1 MLIRFGVRENE
12 EIKRVA
18 EIYGVNWI
26 KLKELYREIMNSNLS
41 EDLHDIAR
49 ENEEA
54 LKNG

>member
-26 KLKELYREIMNSNLS
+26 KLKELYREIMNNNLS

>member
-26 KLKELYREIMNSNLS
+26 KLKELYREIMNCNLS

-49 ENEEA
+49 ENEEE